1 MAGDGDV
8 VLLSPGRY
16 HLTDE
21 ASYFRNSIRVIGMGL
36 TQQVWNSV
44 DCFFR
49 FG

>member
-21 ASYFRNSIRVIGMGL
+21 ASYFRNSIRIIGMGL
-36 TQQVWNSV
+36 TQQVWTSL